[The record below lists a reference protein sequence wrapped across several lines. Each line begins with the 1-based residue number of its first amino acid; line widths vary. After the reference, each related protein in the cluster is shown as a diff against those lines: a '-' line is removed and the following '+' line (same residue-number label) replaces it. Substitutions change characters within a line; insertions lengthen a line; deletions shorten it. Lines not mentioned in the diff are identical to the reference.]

1 LRHLSRTSLLLHLVD
16 IAPFDES
23 VDPVKEARA
32 IVEELR
38 KYDEELYNKPRWLVL
53 NKVDMLA
60 EPQQHV
66 DKFVREFGWQG
77 RCFAISAISGTG
89 CKELT
94 YAIME
99 HLENTKK
106 LEAESAENEIPII

>member
-1 LRHLSRTSLLLHLVD
+1 M
-16 IAPFDES
+16 
-23 VDPVKEARA
+23 KEARA

-66 DKFVREFGWQG
+66 DKFVREFGWQD
-77 RCFAISAISGTG
+77 RCFAISAINGIG
-89 CKELT
+89 CRELT

-99 HLENTKK
+99 HLETAKAEAEANK
-106 LEAESAENEIPII
+106 LEPKDPQQDHELPAT